1 MLRKS
6 LYGVLAATLLVVG
19 AQSAEAQLHF
29 NVNAGVTMPMSDAG
43 DVWSAGL
50 RAGAGLEFRAPL
62 VPLGLRVDGAYDRM
76 GPKLSGAGVSNLSIL
91 SGAASAVFSLPLMP
105 IYAVGGLGM
114 YRSDDGSGTTS
125 TDLGF
130 NIGMGLRLPLPMLSP
145 FVEARFHQINGD
157 GGNFRYVPIVAGI
170 RF

>member
-6 LYGVLAATLLVVG
+6 LYGVLTATLLVVG
-19 AQSAEAQLHF
+19 AQGAEAQLRL
-29 NVNAGVTMPMSDAG
+29 NVNAGAAMPMSDAG
-43 DVWSAGL
+43 EVWNAGI
-50 RAGAGLEFRAPL
+50 RVGAGLEFSVPL
-62 VPLGLRVDGAYDRM
+62 VPVGLRVDGAYDRM
-76 GPKLSGAGVSNLSIL
+76 GLKLDGGSKLSIL
-91 SGAASAVFSLPLMP
+91 SGTANGVFSLPLMP

-114 YRSDDGSGTTS
+114 YRSDDGTGAAS

-130 NIGMGLRLPLPMLSP
+130 NIGMGLRLPLPMFAP